1 MPIRRKETAWLEIL
15 NDQISTHSSLLTIVI
30 YRNNIR
36 SLSNP
41 LSLSTEAVSHS
52 ISPQIRSQL
61 LINHLTEI
69 PSLNILLNSLPTTT
83 DSLTALNRAVL
94 VCDFFYK
101 VLKIGLLSEG
111 NFVKFTTRFKKLT
124 FSQKRKGVRPL
135 YLDSLRLYAAGA
147 MVYNHFTLYT
157 IIQLCRKSKF
167 TEQLNNNIQ
176 YSSDINHNILNK

>member
-101 VLKIGLLSEG
+101 VLKIGFLSEEKG
-111 NFVKFTTRFKKLT
+111 GATSSPRF
-124 FSQKRKGVRPL
+124 FAIVCSRGCRIQSI
-135 YLDSLRLYAAGA
+135 YI
-147 MVYNHFTLYT
+147 VYNHPTMP
-157 IIQLCRKSKF
+157 KK
-167 TEQLNNNIQ
+167 
-176 YSSDINHNILNK
+176 

>member
-15 NDQISTHSSLLTIVI
+15 NDQISIPSSLPTIAI
-30 YRNNIR
+30 YRNNTK

-101 VLKIGLLSEG
+101 VLKIGLLSEEKG
-111 NFVKFTTRFKKLT
+111 GTTPLPRFFAIVCT
-124 FSQKRKGVRPL
+124 PGYGIQSV
-135 YLDSLRLYAAGA
+135 YI
-147 MVYNHFTLYT
+147 VYNYPT
-157 IIQLCRKSKF
+157 IPKK
-167 TEQLNNNIQ
+167 
-176 YSSDINHNILNK
+176 

>member
-52 ISPQIRSQL
+52 ISPQIMSQL

-111 NFVKFTTRFKKLT
+111 
-124 FSQKRKGVRPL
+124 KGVRPSSPRFFAIVCSPG
-135 YLDSLRLYAAGA
+135 YGIQSFHI
-147 MVYNHFTLYT
+147 VYNHPTMP
-157 IIQLCRKSKF
+157 KK
-167 TEQLNNNIQ
+167 
-176 YSSDINHNILNK
+176 